1 MTRVSLNLNRL
12 PMKPLNK
19 LQSIVFVIGAVLM
32 VVGAASN
39 IFHWAAAP
47 WLFAAGALA
56 YVAMQL
62 QQTYEGRNFVVRRLR
77 RIMLFSDVLLIFTAL
92 LMFVSKMPWLGGLDW
107 LTYVNYVHNNWV
119 VTLLLAAV
127 LQLYTTYRISDELEK
142 EAKKR

>member
-1 MTRVSLNLNRL
+1 
-12 PMKPLNK
+12 MKPLNK
-19 LQSIVFVIGAVLM
+19 LQNIVFIIGAVMM
-32 VVGAASN
+32 VVGAAAN
-39 IFHWAAAP
+39 IFHWVLAP
-47 WLFAAGALA
+47 WVFAAGALA

-62 QQTYEGRNFVVRRLR
+62 QQTYEGRNFIIRRLR
-77 RIMLFSDVLLIFTAL
+77 RIMLLSDVLLIFTAL

-127 LQLYTTYRISDELEK
+127 LQLYTTYRIGDELEK